1 MKKKYLA
8 PAAAAAAALGLLAA
22 ALLWYGRSQAFRAVF
37 PLSGSVEVS
46 CQAQWTPED
55 GQGYAKNLTG
65 EQVGQVLGALKGQQF
80 RRRYGDLLPWGGKGA
95 VTSSMEDSLLL
106 TFRDRSGASCE
117 LLFLGDRIWVH
128 DLEQDRRA
136 SYALSG
142 GQTFQ
147 VELTRGVY
155 ELVHP
160 KAETVGTV
168 YADLNGDG
176 SDETVRLC
184 VEETVEPDES
194 GIPLVTGEA
203 ALRPYHMETEVDGR
217 TVTCPLGDVGERY
230 EGVERLFVTADRSG
244 APVIVAGLPAER
256 ETGELA
262 VYALSWEP
270 GTGSFIR
277 LEAPR
282 YSIQGLLEGTTAHVV
297 VPETGNAEDLDLNW
311 WLSRQ
316 NVQTV
321 PGTDRAAQ
329 QPGAPEQAGGIC
341 AVGPAEQGIRVAQPL
356 WNRDQTVKMG
366 WLVTQV
372 TWMNGAPAVVSQY
385 FDWQAGAAEDVLR

>member
-1 MKKKYLA
+1 M
-8 PAAAAAAALGLLAA
+8 
-22 ALLWYGRSQAFRAVF
+22 
-37 PLSGSVEVS
+37 
-46 CQAQWTPED
+46 
-55 GQGYAKNLTG
+55 
-65 EQVGQVLGALKGQQF
+65 
-80 RRRYGDLLPWGGKGA
+80 
-95 VTSSMEDSLLL
+95 
-106 TFRDRSGASCE
+106 
-117 LLFLGDRIWVH
+117 
-128 DLEQDRRA
+128 
-136 SYALSG
+136 
-142 GQTFQ
+142 
-147 VELTRGVY
+147 
-155 ELVHP
+155 
-160 KAETVGTV
+160 
-168 YADLNGDG
+168 
-176 SDETVRLC
+176 
-184 VEETVEPDES
+184 
-194 GIPLVTGEA
+194 
-203 ALRPYHMETEVDGR
+203 DGR

-262 VYALSWEP
+262 VYALTWEP

-321 PGTDRAAQ
+321 PGIDRAAQ

-341 AVGPAEQGIRVAQPL
+341 VVGPAEQGIRVAQPL

-372 TWMNGAPAVVSQY
+372 TWMNGAPTVVSQY
-385 FDWQAGAAEDVLR
+385 FDWLAGAAEDVLR

>member
-1 MKKKYLA
+1 MKKKYLV
-8 PAAAAAAALGLLAA
+8 PAAAAAAALGLLSA

-46 CQAQWTPED
+46 CQAQWTPEA
-55 GQGYAKNLTG
+55 GQGYARNLTR
-65 EQVGQVLGALKGQQF
+65 EQASQVLGALKEQQF
-80 RRRYGDLLPWGGKGA
+80 RRRYGDLLPWGGRGA
-95 VTSSMEDSLLL
+95 VTSSMGDSLLL
-106 TFRDRSGASCE
+106 TFQARSGASCE
-117 LLFLGDRIWVH
+117 LLLLGDRIWVH

-147 VELTRGVY
+147 EELTRGVY
-155 ELVHP
+155 ELVRP
-160 KAETVGTV
+160 KAEPVGTV

-184 VEETVEPDES
+184 VEETVEPDGS
-194 GIPLVTGEA
+194 GVPLVTGEA
-203 ALRPYHMETEVDGR
+203 ALRPYHMEAEVDGQP
-217 TVTCPLGDVGERY
+217 VTCPLGDVGARY
-230 EGVERLFVTADRSG
+230 GGVERLFVTADRSG
-244 APVIVAGLPAER
+244 APVIVAGLPEER
-256 ETGELA
+256 ETGALA

-270 GTGSFIR
+270 GTGSFIQ

-297 VPETGNAEDLDLNW
+297 VPETGNAEDLDLSW

-316 NVQTV
+316 NVQAI
-321 PGTDRAAQ
+321 PGADGAAQ

-341 AVGPAEQGIRVAQPL
+341 EIEPAEQGIRMVQPL
-356 WNRDQTVKMG
+356 WNRERTVKMG
-366 WLVTQV
+366 RLVTQV
-372 TWMNGAPAVVSQY
+372 TWMNGAPTVVSQY
-385 FDWQAGAAEDVLR
+385 FDWQAGAVEDVLR